1 MEEKAL
7 TKVSEIMTEPMEYG
21 KVFAESGVFPDV
33 KSAAQG
39 AIKVLA
45 GREVGLSPLQS
56 LNAFYFVNGRLAMVV
71 QAMAALIKKSGKYDY
86 QIDNQTAEG
95 CTISFYRIQ
104 EGKKEKIGESTFD
117 KTKAAKAGII
127 NKDNWKNYPENMY
140 FARALGNGAK
150 WYCPDAI
157 SGFYT
162 VEELTDLIPDKTEK
176 IVTLNAETGE
186 VKEDGAETIQ

>member
-7 TKVSEIMTEPMEYG
+7 AKVSDVMTEPMEYG
-21 KVFAESGVFPDV
+21 KVFAESGIFPDV

-45 GREVGLSPLQS
+45 GKEVGLSPLQS

-86 QIDNQTAEG
+86 QIEEQTAEG
-95 CTISFYRIQ
+95 CTISFYLLGG
-104 EGKKEKIGESTFD
+104 GKKELIGKSTFD
-117 KTKAAKAGII
+117 KIKAAKAGII
-127 NKDNWKNYPENMY
+127 NKDNYKNYPENMY
-140 FARALGNGAK
+140 FARSLANGAR

-162 VEELTDLIPDKTEK
+162 VEELQDLEPSVSKEKT
-176 IVTLNAETGE
+176 ITIDAEGE
-186 VKEDGAETIQ
+186 VKEDAGNQA